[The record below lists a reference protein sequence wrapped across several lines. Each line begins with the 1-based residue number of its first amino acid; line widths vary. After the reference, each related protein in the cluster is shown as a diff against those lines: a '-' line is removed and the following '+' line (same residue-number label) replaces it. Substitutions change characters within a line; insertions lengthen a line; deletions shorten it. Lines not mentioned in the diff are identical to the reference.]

1 MPTIK
6 TINDFSAAVHTAI
19 SAAFP
24 ECKIEAVN
32 VTKNNGVHLTGL
44 TIHPKNKKVAP
55 TIYMEPYFNILQSG
69 QSLETVISQ
78 ITNNCTAALSCSE
91 TGIDAEAITDF
102 KQVKGRICYK
112 LINRD
117 KNSELLRAAPHRD
130 YHDLAVVYYIQLSQ
144 TDNGLATVT
153 ITDSLARNWG
163 VDEETLYDLAEI
175 NTPKIN
181 RGCVTPITD
190 ILSSLSGREKDAAC
204 KSGTYDSFDF
214 ISVGNGELEMYVA
227 TNQNKTYGAAS
238 ILYDG
243 LLDAVAKDLGSF
255 YVLPSSVHELI
266 IIPQTF
272 GNPEELK
279 QMVNDI
285 NGTEV
290 PAEEILSGNCYCY
303 DASTHELKIA
313 V

>member
-6 TINDFSAAVHTAI
+6 TINDFTTAVLTALSAVFSDHR
-19 SAAFP
+19 
-24 ECKIEAVN
+24 IEAVN
-32 VTKNNGVHLTGL
+32 VTKNNNVHLTGL
-44 TIHPKNKKVAP
+44 VVHPQNKKIVP
-55 TIYMEPYFNILQSG
+55 TIYMEPYFNAFQSG

-78 ITNNCTAALSCSE
+78 ITSNCTAALSCSE

-130 YHDLAVVYYIQLSQ
+130 YHDLAVVYYIQLSK

-163 VDEETLYDLAEI
+163 VDEETLYGLAEI

-190 ILSSLSGREKDAAC
+190 ILSGLSGSDKDAAC
-204 KSGTYDSFDF
+204 KSAHT
-214 ISVGNGELEMYVA
+214 
-227 TNQNKTYGAAS
+227 AAL
-238 ILYDG
+238 ILQVSET
-243 LLDAVAKDLGSF
+243 ANSKC
-255 YVLPSSVHELI
+255 
-266 IIPQTF
+266 
-272 GNPEELK
+272 
-279 QMVNDI
+279 M
-285 NGTEV
+285 
-290 PAEEILSGNCYCY
+290 
-303 DASTHELKIA
+303 
-313 V
+313 